1 MALFIVERVGT
12 GFSVRSG
19 ENTLQAAA
27 SALTAEGWADAAA
40 LSAATAEAAAGPT
53 YASTA
58 AGLAA
63 TTSGEAFAVDA
74 GGGLVSVYLN
84 SSGTAVLQR
93 TLATSAYSEATYT
106 KKIELSATGGADL
119 IGVSPSGTM
128 QDVADKVLGQSD
140 ASVSD
145 PTLDGGL
152 IGIAPDG
159 NNTKTARRFAVSLS
173 GTRTKAKV
181 AQTIEVTDGQTGPA
195 SAAGVPTPDSAS
207 YALSL
212 VNVRPN
218 WNTAGTTG
226 EADGMNIF
234 IRQASGDS
242 AGILS
247 NILVRSGFAATLE
260 SYTGSADAA
269 GAVIKAVNIQAGVV
283 NPRDGGEYGYIAQA
297 TNGTN
302 LTAGFTSLETGSA
315 TWGNAFQHVNAAGQT
330 IWYVRA
336 ADGAMIGGSVAPRID
351 AGADL
356 GAPSLRFNSA
366 YLRQAKFSTY
376 TVAQLPA
383 ASGNAGLRAVVSDA
397 NATTFNSIVAGGGSN
412 TVPVFSDGTDWRI
425 G

>member
-1 MALFIVERVGT
+1 MALFITERVGT
-12 GFSVRSG
+12 GFTVRPG

-27 SALTAEGWADAAA
+27 SAVAAATSADAAA
-40 LSAATAEAAAGPT
+40 QSAATAEAAAGPT

-63 TTSGEAFAVDA
+63 TTSGEGFAVDN
-74 GGGLVSVYLN
+74 GDGTVTVYLN
-84 SSGTAVLQR
+84 NAGVAVAQR
-93 TLATSAYSEATYT
+93 ALATTAALAAS
-106 KKIELSATGGADL
+106 GGADL
-119 IGVSPSGTM
+119 IGVSPSGTV

-140 ASVSD
+140 TSVSD

-159 NNTKTARRFAVSLS
+159 NSTKTARRFAVSLS

-260 SYTGSADAA
+260 SYTGSADAT

-297 TNGTN
+297 TNGTD

-330 IWYVRA
+330 LWYVRA
-336 ADGAMIGGSVAPRID
+336 ADGVMIGGSVAPRID

-356 GAPSLRFNSA
+356 GAPSLRFNAA
-366 YLRQAKFSTY
+366 YLRQIKLSTY
-376 TVAQLPA
+376 TVVQLPA
-383 ASGNAGLRAVVSDA
+383 ASGNAGLKAIVSDA
-397 NATTFNSIVAGGGSN
+397 NATTFNSVVAGGGSN
-412 TVPVFSDGTDWRI
+412 TLPVFSDGTDWRI